1 LRTAPYSRYF
11 LDVIRTFVTYF
22 AAATLSIACGGS
34 PEKKPDPA
42 KTPEVAAKP
51 GDTKEAGK
59 PAEKPK
65 AEKHFDISHDH
76 SGVLARTAAV
86 LETEEGID
94 VEAFQELSHHAEKMP
109 KVEDVCRHVVK
120 VRKASDDITKCVK
133 ETEHHIVVL
142 GPDLYAE
149 VAECIMEAK
158 TPEALDICEAAE
170 KEIEVFLHEKPHGD
184 KLGKEVCDKLFDH
197 FEKLAMEGAGTEAEH
212 VKTVL
217 EEVRADIVVA
227 CMEQGLQSEVDCA
240 MKATKADEIK
250 DCSSLL

>member
-1 LRTAPYSRYF
+1 MRTAPYSRY
-11 LDVIRTFVTYF
+11 LGDVIRTFVPYI
-22 AAATLSIACGGS
+22 AAATILIACGGS
-34 PEKKPDPA
+34 SEKKPDPA
-42 KTPEVAAKP
+42 KAPEVAAKP
-51 GDTKEAGK
+51 DAKEAGK

-94 VEAFQELSHHAEKMP
+94 LEELEELSHHAEKMP

-120 VRKASDDITKCVK
+120 VRAASDDITKCVK

-149 VAECIMEAK
+149 VAECIMAAK
-158 TPEALDICEAAE
+158 TADELDICEEAE

-184 KLGKEVCDKLFDH
+184 SLSKEVCDKLFDH
-197 FEKLAMEGAGTEAEH
+197 FEKLAMEGAGEEAEH

-217 EEVRADIVVA
+217 EEVRSDIVVA
-227 CMEQGLQSEVDCA
+227 CMEQGLKSEVDCA
-240 MKATKADEIK
+240 MKATKASEIK
-250 DCSSLL
+250 KCSSLL